1 MLGTCL
7 KASRI
12 STSLHQSKSNPADD
26 VRVGRLLLGMVVP
39 GHLIFNF
46 AIMMSGAS
54 EAEVTGGQFGL
65 DSPIELSLRVA
76 CFSSTCN
83 RQAQPLCNIIP
94 NEVLSLTASAPL
106 PTYNLRKVLPTI
118 YPLDKDLCVNI
129 FSPLNLRDFI
139 NVWSF

>member
-54 EAEVTGGQFGL
+54 EAEVTGGQFG
-65 DSPIELSLRVA
+65 
-76 CFSSTCN
+76 
-83 RQAQPLCNIIP
+83 
-94 NEVLSLTASAPL
+94 
-106 PTYNLRKVLPTI
+106 
-118 YPLDKDLCVNI
+118 
-129 FSPLNLRDFI
+129 
-139 NVWSF
+139 